1 MNWATFN
8 LIAFG
13 ASITLLSLYL
23 FRKLAMMEKQGDEIG
38 AAIMAFGKAFP
49 GEPIREVQPT
59 VDFGAVFLRLS
70 DGKTGCV
77 QSAKRYVVCR
87 ILKPG
92 TVNVE
97 PAPAP
102 SAIHVEFG
110 DSRLED
116 GDFEFRSAGEAAE
129 VSLWLLGSIA
139 AANGSEDA
147 GNA

>member
-1 MNWATFN
+1 MNWANFN

-13 ASITLLSLYL
+13 VSITILSLYL
-23 FRKLAMMEKQGDEIG
+23 FRKVAMMQNQSDEIG
-38 AAIMAFGKAFP
+38 NAILTFGKAFP

-59 VDFGAVFLRLS
+59 ADFGAVFLRLS
-70 DGKTGCV
+70 DGKTGCI
-77 QSAKRYVVCR
+77 QSFKRHSVCR

-97 PAPAP
+97 PAEVQGV
-102 SAIHVEFG
+102 IHIEFG

-116 GDFEFRSAGEAAE
+116 GDFRFRSEGDAAE

-139 AANGSEDA
+139 AANDA
-147 GNA
+147 EKAGTV